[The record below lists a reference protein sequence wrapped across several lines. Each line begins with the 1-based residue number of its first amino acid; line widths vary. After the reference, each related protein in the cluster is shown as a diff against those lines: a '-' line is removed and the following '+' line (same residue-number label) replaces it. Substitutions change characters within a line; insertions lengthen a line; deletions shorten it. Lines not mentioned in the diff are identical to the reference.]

1 MSKID
6 NLVQDFLAQKVIAVV
21 GVSGQ
26 RETGANKNYKT
37 FKHHGYRVY
46 AVNPRISAFDG
57 APCYPDL
64 KSIPEKPDAVFM
76 LTSPKVTDQIVQQCV
91 DLGIKHVWMHC
102 LMGTK
107 PGLSA
112 GSTSVSPAAVEM
124 CRKHGIAV
132 IPGSCPAQF
141 LEADFGH
148 RMMRRLWSLFGYLN
162 VNGGQQ

>member
-1 MSKID
+1 MAKID
-6 NLVQDFLAQKVIAVV
+6 GLVQDFLAQKIIAVV
-21 GVSGQ
+21 GVSDQ
-26 RETGANKNYKT
+26 RETGCNRNYRK
-37 FKHHGYRVY
+37 FKESGYKVY
-46 AVNPRISAFDG
+46 AVNPRISTFDG

-64 KSIPEKPDAVFM
+64 KSIPERPDAVFM
-76 LTSPKVTDQIVQQCV
+76 LTSPTVTEQVVQQCV
-91 DLGIKHVWMHC
+91 DLGVKHVWMHC

-112 GSTSVSPAAVEM
+112 GSTSVSPSAVEV

-148 RMMRRLWSLFGYLN
+148 GLMRRLWKMFGFLN
-162 VNGGQQ
+162 VNGGTQ